1 MHSLLERIKAGTLW
15 DFHGGIHPADNKLQ
29 SSQSP
34 VVDAGLPPRLIIPLR
49 QHAGPAGDL
58 LVQVGDKV
66 KKGQPLT
73 RYAKGRV
80 VPVHASTSGTITEIG
95 NHTVAHPSGLGDL
108 CVILTPDGE
117 DEWGER
123 NGKADY
129 WNLERGE
136 LLERIQQAGVA
147 GLGGAVFPTHSK
159 LDGRGQLTEI
169 LIVNGLECEP
179 YITTD
184 DRLMQQYADEIMD
197 GIRVLK
203 HLLKPKLTLIGVED
217 NKPEAIEQLTRHAT
231 DEDVLVKTVP
241 TKYPSGGAKQTIE
254 LLTGRQVPK
263 GGRAVDI
270 GIMVLNVATVFAIK
284 RAIIDGEPLI
294 ERIVTLTGDS
304 FKKPGNA
311 WVRLGTPVRW
321 LLQRF
326 ELQPEAEQRVI
337 MGGPMMGFTLP
348 HAMVPVVKATNC
360 LLAPTQ
366 AELPAPGPEQPCIR
380 CSACADACPATLLP
394 QELYWYSRAKE
405 YDKAEKLNLMDCI
418 ECGACAWVCPSE
430 IPLVQYYKIAKDD
443 IREARAEAEKAERA
457 KQRFEAKQARFEREK
472 AAREAR
478 HAEAAAQRRQTMTAA
493 GGEDPVAAAL
503 ARIKAKQDA
512 PITAIA
518 ATAEGLPDNSA
529 VIAAREARK
538 REAEARRAAKQ
549 AESANSDTAA
559 AAPQSAE
566 AIDPASDPKK
576 AAIAAALARAKAKK
590 AAQAGDS
597 AEPVAAETAAA
608 PAVVDADQQKAE
620 VDPKKAAIAAAIARA
635 KAKKAEASGEPVSA
649 ANGTAAEVNTQNDAP
664 VDPKKAA
671 IAAAIARAK
680 AKKLAQ
686 QSDSAE
692 GDLTANADTS
702 ETAATQSDA
711 PSAASEAIDPKKAAI
726 AAAIAR
732 AKAKKLAQQGESAGA
747 EDAQSEPAASAQTCD
762 VALAKSEVTTSHSDT
777 AASEAVDPKK
787 AAIAAAIARAK
798 AKKLAQQ
805 GESAGAEGAQSE
817 PAARV
822 ETRDVA
828 VAKSEVTTSQSDTA
842 ASEAVDPKKA
852 AIAAAIARAKAKKL
866 AQQSANTSA
875 EVENADAEV
884 ESAATQV
891 DRAGTE
897 GERAPAEPMQS
908 DAASSEQPL
917 AVTAAPEASAPA
929 ADAPVDPKKAAIAAA
944 VARAKAKKL
953 AAEAARAAET
963 AAEDAPSAD
972 RTITR

>member
-538 REAEARRAAKQ
+538 REAEARRAAKL
-549 AESANSDTAA
+549 AESANSETA
-559 AAPQSAE
+559 AAPQSTE
-566 AIDPASDPKK
+566 AVDPASDPKK

-597 AEPVAAETAAA
+597 AEPVTAEAVAA
-608 PAVVDADQQKAE
+608 PAVDADQQKAE

-635 KAKKAEASGEPVSA
+635 KAKKAEANGEPVSA
-649 ANGTAAEVNTQNDAP
+649 ANGTAAEADIQNDAP

-680 AKKLAQ
+680 AKKAAQ
-686 QSDSAE
+686 QGDSAE

-702 ETAATQSDA
+702 ESAATQSDA
-711 PSAASEAIDPKKAAI
+711 PSA
-726 AAAIAR
+726 
-732 AKAKKLAQQGESAGA
+732 
-747 EDAQSEPAASAQTCD
+747 
-762 VALAKSEVTTSHSDT
+762 V
-777 AASEAVDPKK
+777 SEAVDPKK

-805 GESAGAEGAQSE
+805 GASTSAEVENAGAEGAQSE
-817 PAARV
+817 QAASAQ
-822 ETRDVA
+822 TRDLA
-828 VAKSEVTTSQSDTA
+828 LAKSEVTTSQSDTA

-866 AQQSANTSA
+866 AQQSASTSA
-875 EVENADAEV
+875 EVESAGTQV
-884 ESAATQV
+884 ES
-891 DRAGTE
+891 AGTE
-897 GERAPAEPMQS
+897 GERAPAEPMQT

-953 AAEAARAAET
+953 AAEAARATET

-972 RTITR
+972 RTTTR

>member
-123 NGKADY
+123 NGKPDY
-129 WNLERGE
+129 WNLERSE

-538 REAEARRAAKQ
+538 REAEARRAAKL
-549 AESANSDTAA
+549 AESANSETAA
-559 AAPQSAE
+559 AAPQSTE
-566 AIDPASDPKK
+566 VVDPASDPKK

-597 AEPVAAETAAA
+597 AEPVTAEAVAA
-608 PAVVDADQQKAE
+608 PAVDADQQKAE

-649 ANGTAAEVNTQNDAP
+649 ANSAVADAGSQGDAP
-664 VDPKKAA
+664 SAASEAVDPKKAA

-680 AKKLAQ
+680 AKKAAQ
-686 QSDSAE
+686 QGDSAE
-692 GDLTANADTS
+692 GALTANAGTS

-711 PSAASEAIDPKKAAI
+711 PS
-726 AAAIAR
+726 
-732 AKAKKLAQQGESAGA
+732 
-747 EDAQSEPAASAQTCD
+747 
-762 VALAKSEVTTSHSDT
+762 

-805 GESAGAEGAQSE
+805 GESASAEGALSE
-817 PAARV
+817 PTASAQ
-822 ETRDVA
+822 TRDDT

-842 ASEAVDPKKA
+842 ASEAIDPKKA
-852 AIAAAIARAKAKKL
+852 AIAAAIARAKAKKA
-866 AQQSANTSA
+866 AQQAA
-875 EVENADAEV
+875 EQGEPMPAAEGV
-884 ESAATQV
+884 N
-891 DRAGTE
+891 
-897 GERAPAEPMQS
+897 GEQALAEPV
-908 DAASSEQPL
+908 SE
-917 AVTAAPEASAPA
+917 AVAEPAVAEAS
-929 ADAPVDPKKAAIAAA
+929 VDPKKAAIAAA

-953 AAEAARAAET
+953 AAEAARASGATPDEGSSSDAE
-963 AAEDAPSAD
+963 P
-972 RTITR
+972 R

>member
-538 REAEARRAAKQ
+538 REAEARRAAKL

-559 AAPQSAE
+559 AAQPAE
-566 AIDPASDPKK
+566 AVDPASDPKK

-597 AEPVAAETAAA
+597 AEPVTAEAVAA
-608 PAVVDADQQKAE
+608 PAVVDVDQQKAE

-635 KAKKAEASGEPVSA
+635 KAKKAEANGEPVSA

-680 AKKLAQ
+680 AKKAALQ
-686 QSDSAE
+686 GDSAE
-692 GDLTANADTS
+692 GDLTANAGTS
-702 ETAATQSDA
+702 ESAATQSDA
-711 PSAASEAIDPKKAAI
+711 PS
-726 AAAIAR
+726 
-732 AKAKKLAQQGESAGA
+732 
-747 EDAQSEPAASAQTCD
+747 
-762 VALAKSEVTTSHSDT
+762 

-805 GESAGAEGAQSE
+805 GESAGVEDAKSE
-817 PAARV
+817 PTASAQ
-822 ETRDVA
+822 TRDVA
-828 VAKSEVTTSQSDTA
+828 LAKSEVTTSQSDTT

-852 AIAAAIARAKAKKL
+852 AIAAAIAKKL
-866 AQQSANTSA
+866 AQQSASTGA
-875 EVENADAEV
+875 EVENAGAEV
-884 ESAATQV
+884 ESAGA
-891 DRAGTE
+891 E

-917 AVTAAPEASAPA
+917 AVTAVPEANAPA

-972 RTITR
+972 RTTTR

>member
-179 YITTD
+179 YITTN

-503 ARIKAKQDA
+503 ARIKAKQDT

-538 REAEARRAAKQ
+538 REAEARRAAKL
-549 AESANSDTAA
+549 AESANSETAA
-559 AAPQSAE
+559 AAQPAE
-566 AIDPASDPKK
+566 AVDPASDPKK

-590 AAQAGDS
+590 AAQAGES
-597 AEPVAAETAAA
+597 AEPATAEAVAA
-608 PAVVDADQQKAE
+608 PAVDADQQKAE

-635 KAKKAEASGEPVSA
+635 KAKKAEANGEPVSA
-649 ANGTAAEVNTQNDAP
+649 ANSATTDADTQSDAP

-686 QSDSAE
+686 QGDSAE
-692 GDLTANADTS
+692 GDLTATEGTS
-702 ETAATQSDA
+702 ESAATQSDA
-711 PSAASEAIDPKKAAI
+711 PSAASEAVDPKKAAI

-747 EDAQSEPAASAQTCD
+747 EDAQSEQAASAQTRD

-805 GESAGAEGAQSE
+805 SAS
-817 PAARV
+817 
-822 ETRDVA
+822 
-828 VAKSEVTTSQSDTA
+828 
-842 ASEAVDPKKA
+842 
-852 AIAAAIARAKAKKL
+852 
-866 AQQSANTSA
+866 TSA
-875 EVENADAEV
+875 EVEN
-884 ESAATQV
+884 
-891 DRAGTE
+891 AGTE

-917 AVTAAPEASAPA
+917 AVAEAPEASAPA

-972 RTITR
+972 RTTTR

>member
-108 CVILTPDGE
+108 CVMLTPDGE

-538 REAEARRAAKQ
+538 REAEARRAAKL
-549 AESANSDTAA
+549 AESANSETA

-566 AIDPASDPKK
+566 TVDPASDPKK

-590 AAQAGDS
+590 AAQAGDAPATDS
-597 AEPVAAETAAA
+597 AAESQPAA
-608 PAVVDADQQKAE
+608 DADPKKAE
-620 VDPKKAAIAAAIARA
+620 SDPKKAAIAAAIARA
-635 KAKKAEASGEPVSA
+635 KAKKAEANGEPASADHSAAADAGTQGDAPSA
-649 ANGTAAEVNTQNDAP
+649 ANEA

-680 AKKLAQ
+680 AKKAAQ
-686 QSDSAE
+686 QGNSAE
-692 GDLTANADTS
+692 GDLTATAGTR

-711 PSAASEAIDPKKAAI
+711 PS
-726 AAAIAR
+726 
-732 AKAKKLAQQGESAGA
+732 
-747 EDAQSEPAASAQTCD
+747 
-762 VALAKSEVTTSHSDT
+762 

-817 PAARV
+817 PAAST
-822 ETRDVA
+822 ETRDMT

-866 AQQSANTSA
+866 AQQSASTSA

-891 DRAGTE
+891 ESAGAE
-897 GERAPAEPMQS
+897 GERAPAEPMQT

-917 AVTAAPEASAPA
+917 AVAEAPEGSTPA
-929 ADAPVDPKKAAIAAA
+929 VDAPVDPKKAAIAAA

-953 AAEAARAAET
+953 AAEAARAAGT
-963 AAEDAPSAD
+963 AAEDVPSAD
-972 RTITR
+972 RTTTR

>member
-136 LLERIQQAGVA
+136 LLERIQLAGVA

-518 ATAEGLPDNSA
+518 ANAEGLPDNSA

-538 REAEARRAAKQ
+538 REAEARRAAKL
-549 AESANSDTAA
+549 AESANSETA
-559 AAPQSAE
+559 AAPQSTE
-566 AIDPASDPKK
+566 AVDPASDPKK

-597 AEPVAAETAAA
+597 AEPVTAEAVAA
-608 PAVVDADQQKAE
+608 PAVDADQQKAE

-635 KAKKAEASGEPVSA
+635 KAKKAEANGEPVSA
-649 ANGTAAEVNTQNDAP
+649 ANSATTDADTQSDAP

-686 QSDSAE
+686 QGDSAE
-692 GDLTANADTS
+692 DDLTDTAGTS

-711 PSAASEAIDPKKAAI
+711 PSA
-726 AAAIAR
+726 
-732 AKAKKLAQQGESAGA
+732 
-747 EDAQSEPAASAQTCD
+747 
-762 VALAKSEVTTSHSDT
+762 V
-777 AASEAVDPKK
+777 SEAVDPKK

-805 GESAGAEGAQSE
+805 GASTCAEVENAGAEGAQSE
-817 PAARV
+817 PTASAQ
-822 ETRDVA
+822 TRDMT

-866 AQQSANTSA
+866 AQQSASTSA
-875 EVENADAEV
+875 EVESAGTQL
-884 ESAATQV
+884 ESAET
-891 DRAGTE
+891 G

-917 AVTAAPEASAPA
+917 AVAEAPEASPPA
-929 ADAPVDPKKAAIAAA
+929 VDAPVDPKKAAIAAA

-972 RTITR
+972 RTTTR

>member
-512 PITAIA
+512 PITAIT

-538 REAEARRAAKQ
+538 REAEARRAAKL
-549 AESANSDTAA
+549 AESANSETA
-559 AAPQSAE
+559 AAPQSTE
-566 AIDPASDPKK
+566 AVDPASDPKK

-590 AAQAGDS
+590 AAQAGES
-597 AEPVAAETAAA
+597 AEPVTAEAVAA
-608 PAVVDADQQKAE
+608 PAVDADQQKAE

-635 KAKKAEASGEPVSA
+635 KAKKAEANGEPVST
-649 ANGTAAEVNTQNDAP
+649 ANSAVADAGSQGDAP
-664 VDPKKAA
+664 SAASEAVDPKKAA

-680 AKKLAQ
+680 AKKAAQ

-692 GDLTANADTS
+692 GDLTATAGTS
-702 ETAATQSDA
+702 ESAATQNDA
-711 PSAASEAIDPKKAAI
+711 PS
-726 AAAIAR
+726 
-732 AKAKKLAQQGESAGA
+732 
-747 EDAQSEPAASAQTCD
+747 
-762 VALAKSEVTTSHSDT
+762 

-805 GESAGAEGAQSE
+805 GESVGAEDAKSE
-817 PAARV
+817 PTASAQ
-822 ETRDVA
+822 TRDVT
-828 VAKSEVTTSQSDTA
+828 VAKSEVTTSPSDTA

-866 AQQSANTSA
+866 AQQSERIS
-875 EVENADAEV
+875 AEV

-929 ADAPVDPKKAAIAAA
+929 IDAPVDPKKAAIAAA

-972 RTITR
+972 RTTTR

>member
-304 FKKPGNA
+304 FKQPGNA

-457 KQRFEAKQARFEREK
+457 KQRFEAKHARFEREK

-503 ARIKAKQDA
+503 ARIKAKQDT

-538 REAEARRAAKQ
+538 REAEARRAAKL

-566 AIDPASDPKK
+566 AADPASDPKK
-576 AAIAAALARAKAKK
+576 AAISAALARAKAKK

-597 AEPVAAETAAA
+597 AEPVTAEAVAA

-635 KAKKAEASGEPVSA
+635 KAKKAEANGEPVSA
-649 ANGTAAEVNTQNDAP
+649 DNSAVADAGTQGDAP
-664 VDPKKAA
+664 SAASEAVDPKKAA

-680 AKKLAQ
+680 AKKLAKHGE
-686 QSDSAE
+686 SAGAE
-692 GDLTANADTS
+692 GDLTANAGTS

-711 PSAASEAIDPKKAAI
+711 PS
-726 AAAIAR
+726 
-732 AKAKKLAQQGESAGA
+732 
-747 EDAQSEPAASAQTCD
+747 
-762 VALAKSEVTTSHSDT
+762 

-817 PAARV
+817 PTASAQ
-822 ETRDVA
+822 TRDVA

-842 ASEAVDPKKA
+842 VSEAVDPKKA

-866 AQQSANTSA
+866 AQQSASTS
-875 EVENADAEV
+875 AEV

-891 DRAGTE
+891 DRVGAE

-953 AAEAARAAET
+953 AAEAARAAGT

-972 RTITR
+972 RTTTR

>member
-217 NKPEAIEQLTRHAT
+217 NKPEAITELTRHAT

-538 REAEARRAAKQ
+538 REAEARRAAKL

-566 AIDPASDPKK
+566 AVDPASDPKK

-590 AAQAGDS
+590 AAQAGES
-597 AEPVAAETAAA
+597 AEPVTAEAVAA
-608 PAVVDADQQKAE
+608 PAVDADQQKAE
-620 VDPKKAAIAAAIARA
+620 ADPKKAAIAAAIARA
-635 KAKKAEASGEPVSA
+635 KAKKAEANGEPVSA
-649 ANGTAAEVNTQNDAP
+649 DHSAAAEINTQNDAP

-680 AKKLAQ
+680 AKKAAQ
-686 QSDSAE
+686 QGDSAE
-692 GDLTANADTS
+692 GDLTATAGTS
-702 ETAATQSDA
+702 DTAATQSDA
-711 PSAASEAIDPKKAAI
+711 PS
-726 AAAIAR
+726 
-732 AKAKKLAQQGESAGA
+732 G
-747 EDAQSEPAASAQTCD
+747 
-762 VALAKSEVTTSHSDT
+762 
-777 AASEAVDPKK
+777 
-787 AAIAAAIARAK
+787 
-798 AKKLAQQ
+798 
-805 GESAGAEGAQSE
+805 
-817 PAARV
+817 
-822 ETRDVA
+822 
-828 VAKSEVTTSQSDTA
+828 

-866 AQQSANTSA
+866 AQQSASTSA
-875 EVENADAEV
+875 EVESAGTQV
-884 ESAATQV
+884 ES
-891 DRAGTE
+891 AGTE
-897 GERAPAEPMQS
+897 GERAPAEPMQT

-917 AVTAAPEASAPA
+917 AVTAVPEASAPA
-929 ADAPVDPKKAAIAAA
+929 TDAPVDPKKAAIAAA

-953 AAEAARAAET
+953 AAEAARAAGT

-972 RTITR
+972 RTTTR

>member
-123 NGKADY
+123 NGKPDY

-217 NKPEAIEQLTRHAT
+217 NKPEAIEQLTHHAT

-478 HAEAAAQRRQTMTAA
+478 HAEAAAQRRQTMTTA

-538 REAEARRAAKQ
+538 REAEARRAAKL
-549 AESANSDTAA
+549 AESANSETAA
-559 AAPQSAE
+559 AAQSTKAV
-566 AIDPASDPKK
+566 DPASDPKK

-590 AAQAGDS
+590 AAQAGDI
-597 AEPVAAETAAA
+597 AEPVTAETVAA
-608 PAVVDADQQKAE
+608 PAVDADQQKAE

-635 KAKKAEASGEPVSA
+635 KAKKAEANGEPVSA

-680 AKKLAQ
+680 AKKAAQ

-692 GDLTANADTS
+692 GDLTATAGTS
-702 ETAATQSDA
+702 ESAATQNDA
-711 PSAASEAIDPKKAAI
+711 PS
-726 AAAIAR
+726 
-732 AKAKKLAQQGESAGA
+732 
-747 EDAQSEPAASAQTCD
+747 
-762 VALAKSEVTTSHSDT
+762 

-805 GESAGAEGAQSE
+805 GESAGAEGTQGEPTASAQ
-817 PAARV
+817 
-822 ETRDVA
+822 TRDVA

-852 AIAAAIARAKAKKL
+852 AIAAAIARAKAKKV
-866 AQQSANTSA
+866 AQQSASTSA
-875 EVENADAEV
+875 EVENAGTQL
-884 ESAATQV
+884 ES
-891 DRAGTE
+891 AGTE
-897 GERAPAEPMQS
+897 GERVSAEPMQS

-917 AVTAAPEASAPA
+917 AVTAEPEANAPA

-972 RTITR
+972 RTTTR

>member
-1 MHSLLERIKAGTLW
+1 MQSLLERIKAGTLW
-15 DFHGGIHPADNKLQ
+15 DFHGGIHPPENKDQ
-29 SSQSP
+29 SSLTP
-34 VVDAGLPPRLIIPLR
+34 VVDAGLPPQLIIPVR

-58 LVQVGDKV
+58 LVRVGDKV

-73 RYAKGRV
+73 RHDKGRF
-80 VPVHASTSGTITEIG
+80 VPVHASTSGTITAIG
-95 NHTVAHPSGLGDL
+95 HHTVAHPSGLDDL
-108 CVILTPDGE
+108 CITLTPDGE
-117 DEWGER
+117 DAWGER
-123 NGKADY
+123 QGRSDY

-136 LLERIQQAGVA
+136 LLERIQQAGIA

-184 DRLMQQYADEIMD
+184 DRLMQEYADEIMD

-217 NKPEAIEQLTRHAT
+217 NKPAAIGELTRHAT

-263 GGRAVDI
+263 GGRAVDM

-294 ERIVTLTGDS
+294 SRIVTLTGDA

-311 WVRLGTPVRW
+311 WVLLGTPVRW

-326 ELQPEAEQRVI
+326 ELQPEADQRVI

-360 LLAPTQ
+360 LLSPTR
-366 AELPAPGPEQPCIR
+366 AELPPPGPEQACIR
-380 CSACADACPATLLP
+380 CSACADACPANLLP

-405 YDKAEKLNLMDCI
+405 YDKAEGLNLFDCI

-478 HAEAAAQRRQTMTAA
+478 HAEAAAQRRQAMTAA

-512 PITAIA
+512 APVGASELA
-518 ATAEGLPDNSA
+518 PDNSA
-529 VIAAREARK
+529 MIAAREARK
-538 REAEARRAAKQ
+538 QEAIARRAAK
-549 AESANSDTAA
+549 AA
-559 AAPQSAE
+559 ASEPGSAQADAPAADGQDA
-566 AIDPASDPKK
+566 KK

-590 AAQAGDS
+590 AASTQGD
-597 AEPVAAETAAA
+597 EAAADTPAAA
-608 PAVVDADQQKAE
+608 PQPDTADA
-620 VDPKKAAIAAAIARA
+620 DPKKAAIAAAIARA
-635 KAKKAEASGEPVSA
+635 KAKKAASTQGDEAA
-649 ANGTAAEVNTQNDAP
+649 ANSSVDAP
-664 VDPKKAA
+664 QSDPAADTDPKKAA

-680 AKKLAQ
+680 AKKAAQ
-686 QSDSAE
+686 AQGDAAVTEGEEAAVAAPAAAPQPDSA
-692 GDLTANADTS
+692 AD
-702 ETAATQSDA
+702 A
-711 PSAASEAIDPKKAAI
+711 DPKKAAI

-732 AKAKKLAQQGESAGA
+732 AKAKKAAQAQ
-747 EDAQSEPAASAQTCD
+747 EDAAVTEGEEAAVAAPAAAPQP
-762 VALAKSEVTTSHSDT
+762 DT
-777 AASEAVDPKK
+777 ADADPKK

-798 AKKLAQQ
+798 AKKAAQAQ
-805 GESAGAEGAQSE
+805 GEE
-817 PAARV
+817 
-822 ETRDVA
+822 A
-828 VAKSEVTTSQSDTA
+828 VAKPAAVQDEEATAKPEVTTVA
-842 ASEAVDPKKA
+842 
-852 AIAAAIARAKAKKL
+852 
-866 AQQSANTSA
+866 
-875 EVENADAEV
+875 
-884 ESAATQV
+884 
-891 DRAGTE
+891 
-897 GERAPAEPMQS
+897 
-908 DAASSEQPL
+908 
-917 AVTAAPEASAPA
+917 APA
-929 ADAPVDPKKAAIAAA
+929 ADAPQPAADADPKKAAIAAA
-944 VARAKAKKL
+944 VARAKARKL
-953 AAEAARAAET
+953 AAEAAAQAS
-963 AAEDAPSAD
+963 PSPSTD
-972 RTITR
+972 KSH

>member
-538 REAEARRAAKQ
+538 REAEARRAAKL
-549 AESANSDTAA
+549 AESANSETA
-559 AAPQSAE
+559 AAPQSTE
-566 AIDPASDPKK
+566 AVDPASDPKK

-590 AAQAGDS
+590 AAQASDR
-597 AEPVAAETAAA
+597 AEPVTADAVAA
-608 PAVVDADQQKAE
+608 PAVDADQQKAE

-635 KAKKAEASGEPVSA
+635 KAKKAEANGEPVSA
-649 ANGTAAEVNTQNDAP
+649 ANGTAAEADIQSDAP

-680 AKKLAQ
+680 AKKAAQ
-686 QSDSAE
+686 QGDSAE
-692 GDLTANADTS
+692 GDLTANAGTS

-711 PSAASEAIDPKKAAI
+711 PS
-726 AAAIAR
+726 
-732 AKAKKLAQQGESAGA
+732 
-747 EDAQSEPAASAQTCD
+747 
-762 VALAKSEVTTSHSDT
+762 

-817 PAARV
+817 PAASAQ
-822 ETRDVA
+822 TRDDT
-828 VAKSEVTTSQSDTA
+828 VAKGEVTTSHSDTA
-842 ASEAVDPKKA
+842 ASEEVDPKKA

-866 AQQSANTSA
+866 AQQSASTS
-875 EVENADAEV
+875 AEV

-897 GERAPAEPMQS
+897 GERAPAEPMQT

-917 AVTAAPEASAPA
+917 AVAEAPEASAPA
-929 ADAPVDPKKAAIAAA
+929 ADAPVDPKNAAIAAA

-972 RTITR
+972 RTTTR

>member
-117 DEWGER
+117 DEWVER

-538 REAEARRAAKQ
+538 REAEARRAAKL

-559 AAPQSAE
+559 AAPQSTE
-566 AIDPASDPKK
+566 AVDPVSDPKK

-590 AAQAGDS
+590 AAQAGES
-597 AEPVAAETAAA
+597 AEPVTAEAVAA
-608 PAVVDADQQKAE
+608 PAVDADQQKAE

-635 KAKKAEASGEPVSA
+635 KAKKA
-649 ANGTAAEVNTQNDAP
+649 
-664 VDPKKAA
+664 
-671 IAAAIARAK
+671 
-680 AKKLAQ
+680 AQ

-692 GDLTANADTS
+692 GDLTANAGTS
-702 ETAATQSDA
+702 ESAATQSTA
-711 PSAASEAIDPKKAAI
+711 PSAASEAVDPKKAAI

-747 EDAQSEPAASAQTCD
+747 EGAQSEQAASAQTRD
-762 VALAKSEVTTSHSDT
+762 VAVAKSEVTTSHSDT

-805 GESAGAEGAQSE
+805 
-817 PAARV
+817 
-822 ETRDVA
+822 
-828 VAKSEVTTSQSDTA
+828 SDRI
-842 ASEAVDPKKA
+842 S
-852 AIAAAIARAKAKKL
+852 
-866 AQQSANTSA
+866 
-875 EVENADAEV
+875 AEV
-884 ESAATQV
+884 ESAGAGV
-891 DRAGTE
+891 ESAGTQLESAGAE

-972 RTITR
+972 RTTTR

>member
-1 MHSLLERIKAGTLW
+1 MQSLLERIKAGTLW
-15 DFHGGIHPADNKLQ
+15 DFHGGIHPPENKDQ
-29 SSQSP
+29 SSLTP
-34 VVDAGLPPRLIIPLR
+34 VVDAGLPPQLIIPVR

-58 LVQVGDKV
+58 LVRTGDKV

-73 RYAKGRV
+73 RHDKGRF
-80 VPVHASTSGTITEIG
+80 VPVHASTSGTITAIG
-95 NHTVAHPSGLGDL
+95 HHTVAHPSGLDDL
-108 CVILTPDGE
+108 CITLTPDGE
-117 DEWGER
+117 DAWGER
-123 NGKADY
+123 QGRSDY

-136 LLERIQQAGVA
+136 LLERIQQAGIA

-184 DRLMQQYADEIMD
+184 DRLMQEYADEIMD

-217 NKPEAIEQLTRHAT
+217 NKPAAIGELTRHAT

-263 GGRAVDI
+263 GGRAVDM

-294 ERIVTLTGDS
+294 SRIVTLTGDA

-311 WVRLGTPVRW
+311 WVLLGTPVRW

-326 ELQPEAEQRVI
+326 ELQPEADQRVI

-360 LLAPTQ
+360 LLSPTR
-366 AELPAPGPEQPCIR
+366 AELPPPGPEQACIR
-380 CSACADACPATLLP
+380 CSACADACPANLLP

-405 YDKAEKLNLMDCI
+405 YDKAEGLNLFDCI

-478 HAEAAAQRRQTMTAA
+478 HAEAAAQRRQAMTAA

-512 PITAIA
+512 APVGASELA
-518 ATAEGLPDNSA
+518 PDNSA
-529 VIAAREARK
+529 MIAAREARK
-538 REAEARRAAKQ
+538 QEAIARRAAK
-549 AESANSDTAA
+549 AA
-559 AAPQSAE
+559 ASEPDSAQADAPATDGQDA
-566 AIDPASDPKK
+566 KK

-590 AAQAGDS
+590 AAQEPGEAAAVDS
-597 AEPVAAETAAA
+597 PAAA
-608 PAVVDADQQKAE
+608 PQPNSAADT
-620 VDPKKAAIAAAIARA
+620 DPKKAAIAAAIARA
-635 KAKKAEASGEPVSA
+635 KAKKAAQAQGDAAVTEGEEAAVTAPATAPQPDSA
-649 ANGTAAEVNTQNDAP
+649 ADA
-664 VDPKKAA
+664 DPKKAA

-680 AKKLAQ
+680 AKKAAQ
-686 QSDSAE
+686 AQGYTAVAEGEEAAVAAPAAAPQPDSA
-692 GDLTANADTS
+692 AD
-702 ETAATQSDA
+702 A
-711 PSAASEAIDPKKAAI
+711 DPKKAAI

-732 AKAKKLAQQGESAGA
+732 AKAKKAAQAQG
-747 EDAQSEPAASAQTCD
+747 DAAVTEGDEAAVAAPAAAPQP
-762 VALAKSEVTTSHSDT
+762 DT
-777 AASEAVDPKK
+777 ADADPKK

-798 AKKLAQQ
+798 AKKAAQAQ
-805 GESAGAEGAQSE
+805 GEE
-817 PAARV
+817 
-822 ETRDVA
+822 A
-828 VAKSEVTTSQSDTA
+828 VAKPAEAQDEEATAKPEVTTVA
-842 ASEAVDPKKA
+842 
-852 AIAAAIARAKAKKL
+852 
-866 AQQSANTSA
+866 
-875 EVENADAEV
+875 
-884 ESAATQV
+884 
-891 DRAGTE
+891 
-897 GERAPAEPMQS
+897 
-908 DAASSEQPL
+908 
-917 AVTAAPEASAPA
+917 APA
-929 ADAPVDPKKAAIAAA
+929 ADTSQPAADADPKKAAIAAA
-944 VARAKAKKL
+944 VARAKARKL
-953 AAEAARAAET
+953 AAEAAAQAS
-963 AAEDAPSAD
+963 PSPSTD
-972 RTITR
+972 KSH

>member
-73 RYAKGRV
+73 RYTKGRV

-512 PITAIA
+512 PITAIT

-538 REAEARRAAKQ
+538 REAEARRAAKL

-559 AAPQSAE
+559 AAPRSAE
-566 AIDPASDPKK
+566 AVDPASDPKK

-590 AAQAGDS
+590 AAQAGES
-597 AEPVAAETAAA
+597 AEPVTAEAIAA
-608 PAVVDADQQKAE
+608 PAVDADQQKAE

-635 KAKKAEASGEPVSA
+635 KAKKAEANGEPVSA
-649 ANGTAAEVNTQNDAP
+649 ANGTAAEADIQSDAP

-680 AKKLAQ
+680 AKKAAQ
-686 QSDSAE
+686 QGDSAE
-692 GDLTANADTS
+692 GDLTATAGTS
-702 ETAATQSDA
+702 EAVATEN
-711 PSAASEAIDPKKAAI
+711 EAVDPKKAAI

-747 EDAQSEPAASAQTCD
+747 EDAQSEPAASAQTRD
-762 VALAKSEVTTSHSDT
+762 VAVAKSEVTTSHSDT

-805 GESAGAEGAQSE
+805 SAS
-817 PAARV
+817 
-822 ETRDVA
+822 
-828 VAKSEVTTSQSDTA
+828 
-842 ASEAVDPKKA
+842 
-852 AIAAAIARAKAKKL
+852 
-866 AQQSANTSA
+866 TSA
-875 EVENADAEV
+875 EVESAGTQV
-884 ESAATQV
+884 ES
-891 DRAGTE
+891 AGTE
-897 GERAPAEPMQS
+897 GERVPAEPMQS

-917 AVTAAPEASAPA
+917 AVTAVPEANAPA

-972 RTITR
+972 RTTTR

>member
-512 PITAIA
+512 PITAIT

-538 REAEARRAAKQ
+538 REAEARRAAKL

-559 AAPQSAE
+559 AAQPAE
-566 AIDPASDPKK
+566 AVDPATDPKK

-597 AEPVAAETAAA
+597 AEPATAEAVATSA
-608 PAVVDADQQKAE
+608 VDADQQKAE

-635 KAKKAEASGEPVSA
+635 KAKKAEANGEPVSA
-649 ANGTAAEVNTQNDAP
+649 ANGTAAEINTQNDAP

-680 AKKLAQ
+680 AKKAAQ
-686 QSDSAE
+686 QGDSAE
-692 GDLTANADTS
+692 GDLTASAGTS

-711 PSAASEAIDPKKAAI
+711 PS
-726 AAAIAR
+726 
-732 AKAKKLAQQGESAGA
+732 
-747 EDAQSEPAASAQTCD
+747 
-762 VALAKSEVTTSHSDT
+762 

-805 GESAGAEGAQSE
+805 GESVGAEDAKSE
-817 PAARV
+817 PTASAQ
-822 ETRDVA
+822 TRDVA

-842 ASEAVDPKKA
+842 ESEAVDPKKA

-866 AQQSANTSA
+866 AQQSASTSA
-875 EVENADAEV
+875 EVENAGAGV
-884 ESAATQV
+884 ESAGA
-891 DRAGTE
+891 E

-953 AAEAARAAET
+953 AAEAARAAES

-972 RTITR
+972 RTTTR

>member
-217 NKPEAIEQLTRHAT
+217 NKPEAITELTRHAT

-326 ELQPEAEQRVI
+326 ELQPEADQRVI

-366 AELPAPGPEQPCIR
+366 AELPAPGPEQACIR
-380 CSACADACPATLLP
+380 CSACADACPASLLP
-394 QELYWYSRAKE
+394 QELYWYSKAKE

-478 HAEAAAQRRQTMTAA
+478 HAEAAAQRRQAMTAA

-518 ATAEGLPDNSA
+518 ATGEGVPDNSA

-538 REAEARRAAKQ
+538 REAEARRAAKL
-549 AESANSDTAA
+549 AESANRETA

-566 AIDPASDPKK
+566 AVDPASAPKK

-590 AAQAGDS
+590 AVQAGDAPATDS
-597 AEPVAAETAAA
+597 AAESQPAAEA
-608 PAVVDADQQKAE
+608 
-620 VDPKKAAIAAAIARA
+620 DPKKAAIAAAIARA
-635 KAKKAEASGEPVSA
+635 KAKKAEASGEQVSA
-649 ANGTAAEVNTQNDAP
+649 ANSVTAEA
-664 VDPKKAA
+664 
-671 IAAAIARAK
+671 
-680 AKKLAQ
+680 
-686 QSDSAE
+686 
-692 GDLTANADTS
+692 G
-702 ETAATQSDA
+702 TQSDA
-711 PSAASEAIDPKKAAI
+711 PSA
-726 AAAIAR
+726 
-732 AKAKKLAQQGESAGA
+732 
-747 EDAQSEPAASAQTCD
+747 
-762 VALAKSEVTTSHSDT
+762 V
-777 AASEAVDPKK
+777 SEAVDPKK

-805 GESAGAEGAQSE
+805 GDSAGAEGAQSE
-817 PAARV
+817 PAANAQ
-822 ETRDVA
+822 TRDDT

-866 AQQSANTSA
+866 AQQSTSTSA
-875 EVENADAEV
+875 EVENAGAGV

-897 GERAPAEPMQS
+897 GERVSAEPMQS

-917 AVTAAPEASAPA
+917 AVTAVPEANAPA

-972 RTITR
+972 RTTTR

>member
-217 NKPEAIEQLTRHAT
+217 NKPEAITELTRHAT

-538 REAEARRAAKQ
+538 REAEARRAAKL
-549 AESANSDTAA
+549 AESANSDTSA
-559 AAPQSAE
+559 AAPQSTE
-566 AIDPASDPKK
+566 AVDPASDPKK

-597 AEPVAAETAAA
+597 AEPVTAEAVAA
-608 PAVVDADQQKAE
+608 PAVVNADQQKAE

-635 KAKKAEASGEPVSA
+635 KAKKAEANGEPVSA
-649 ANGTAAEVNTQNDAP
+649 ANGTAAEVNTQDDAP

-686 QSDSAE
+686 QGDSAE
-692 GDLTANADTS
+692 GALTATAGTS
-702 ETAATQSDA
+702 EPAATQSDA
-711 PSAASEAIDPKKAAI
+711 PS
-726 AAAIAR
+726 
-732 AKAKKLAQQGESAGA
+732 
-747 EDAQSEPAASAQTCD
+747 
-762 VALAKSEVTTSHSDT
+762 

-798 AKKLAQQ
+798 AKKLAHQ
-805 GESAGAEGAQSE
+805 GASTSAEVENAGAEDAQSE
-817 PAARV
+817 PAASAQ
-822 ETRDVA
+822 TRDVA
-828 VAKSEVTTSQSDTA
+828 LAKSEVTTSHSDTA
-842 ASEAVDPKKA
+842 ASEVVDPKKA

-866 AQQSANTSA
+866 AQQSASTSA
-875 EVENADAEV
+875 EVE
-884 ESAATQV
+884 S
-891 DRAGTE
+891 AGTE
-897 GERAPAEPMQS
+897 SERAPAEPMQS

-972 RTITR
+972 RTTTR

>member
-1 MHSLLERIKAGTLW
+1 MQSLLERIKAGNLW

-73 RYAKGRV
+73 RYAKGRT

-95 NHTVAHPSGLGDL
+95 NHTVAHPSGLDDL

-117 DEWGER
+117 DAWGER

-179 YITTD
+179 YISTD
-184 DRLMQQYADEIMD
+184 DRLMQQYSGEIID

-217 NKPEAIEQLTRHAT
+217 NKPESIEQLTRHAT

-366 AELPAPGPEQPCIR
+366 AELPAPGPEQACIR

-518 ATAEGLPDNSA
+518 ATAEGVPDNSA

-538 REAEARRAAKQ
+538 REAEARRAAKL
-549 AESANSDTAA
+549 AESANSETAA
-559 AAPQSAE
+559 AE
-566 AIDPASDPKK
+566 AVDPASDPKK

-590 AAQAGDS
+590 AAQAGDTPATDS
-597 AEPVAAETAAA
+597 AAESQSAAEA
-608 PAVVDADQQKAE
+608 
-620 VDPKKAAIAAAIARA
+620 DPKKAAIAAAIARA
-635 KAKKAEASGEPVSA
+635 KAKKAEANGEPVNAENSA
-649 ANGTAAEVNTQNDAP
+649 AADA
-664 VDPKKAA
+664 D
-671 IAAAIARAK
+671 
-680 AKKLAQ
+680 
-686 QSDSAE
+686 
-692 GDLTANADTS
+692 
-702 ETAATQSDA
+702 TQSDA
-711 PSAASEAIDPKKAAI
+711 PADPKKAAI

-732 AKAKKLAQQGESAGA
+732 AKAKKLAQQGDSAEGDLTA
-747 EDAQSEPAASAQTCD
+747 NAGTSEA
-762 VALAKSEVTTSHSDT
+762 VATEN
-777 AASEAVDPKK
+777 EAVDPKK

-805 GESAGAEGAQSE
+805 GESAGAENAESAESE
-817 PAARV
+817 PAASAD
-822 ETRDVA
+822 TRDVA
-828 VAKSEVTTSQSDTA
+828 LAKSEVTTSQNDTT

-866 AQQSANTSA
+866 AQQGERIS
-875 EVENADAEV
+875 AEV
-884 ESAATQV
+884 ESAGTEV
-891 DRAGTE
+891 DSAE
-897 GERAPAEPMQS
+897 GERAPAQS
-908 DAASSEQPL
+908 EQTDTASSEQPL
-917 AVTAAPEASAPA
+917 AVAAAPEASAPA

-972 RTITR
+972 RTTTR

>member
-304 FKKPGNA
+304 FKQPGNA

-512 PITAIA
+512 PIPAIT

-538 REAEARRAAKQ
+538 REAEARRAAKL
-549 AESANSDTAA
+549 AESANSETA
-559 AAPQSAE
+559 AAPQSTE
-566 AIDPASDPKK
+566 AVDPASDPKK

-590 AAQAGDS
+590 ATQAGDS
-597 AEPVAAETAAA
+597 AEPATAETAAA
-608 PAVVDADQQKAE
+608 PVVDADQQKAE
-620 VDPKKAAIAAAIARA
+620 VDPKKAAVAAAIARA
-635 KAKKAEASGEPVSA
+635 KAKKAEANGEPISADHSAVADAGSQGDTPSA
-649 ANGTAAEVNTQNDAP
+649 ASEA

-686 QSDSAE
+686 QGDSAE
-692 GDLTANADTS
+692 GDLTANAGTS
-702 ETAATQSDA
+702 ESAATQSDT
-711 PSAASEAIDPKKAAI
+711 PSA
-726 AAAIAR
+726 
-732 AKAKKLAQQGESAGA
+732 
-747 EDAQSEPAASAQTCD
+747 
-762 VALAKSEVTTSHSDT
+762 V
-777 AASEAVDPKK
+777 SEAVDPKK

-805 GESAGAEGAQSE
+805 GESAGVEDAKSE
-817 PAARV
+817 PAASAQ
-822 ETRDVA
+822 TRDDT

-866 AQQSANTSA
+866 AQQSASTGA
-875 EVENADAEV
+875 EVENAGAEV
-884 ESAATQV
+884 ESAG
-891 DRAGTE
+891 AG
-897 GERAPAEPMQS
+897 GERAPAEPMQT

-917 AVTAAPEASAPA
+917 AVAEAPEASAPA

-972 RTITR
+972 RTTTR

>member
-1 MHSLLERIKAGTLW
+1 MQSLLERIKAGTLW
-15 DFHGGIHPADNKLQ
+15 DFHGGIHPPENKDQ
-29 SSQSP
+29 SSLTP
-34 VVDAGLPPRLIIPLR
+34 VVDAGLPPQLIIPVR

-73 RYAKGRV
+73 RYDKGRI
-80 VPVHASTSGTITEIG
+80 VPVHASTSGTITAIG
-95 NHTVAHPSGLGDL
+95 HHTVAHPSGLDDL
-108 CVILTPDGE
+108 CITLTPDGE
-117 DEWGER
+117 DAWGER
-123 NGKADY
+123 QGCSDY

-136 LLERIQQAGVA
+136 LLERIQQAGIA

-179 YITTD
+179 YISTD
-184 DRLMQQYADEIMD
+184 DRLMQEYADEIMD

-217 NKPEAIEQLTRHAT
+217 NKPAAIGELTRHAT

-263 GGRAVDI
+263 GGRAVDM

-294 ERIVTLTGDS
+294 SRIVTLTGDA

-311 WVRLGTPVRW
+311 WVLLGTPVRW

-326 ELQPEAEQRVI
+326 ELQPEADQRVI

-360 LLAPTQ
+360 LLSPTR
-366 AELPAPGPEQPCIR
+366 AELPPPGPEQACIR
-380 CSACADACPATLLP
+380 CSACADACPANLLP

-405 YDKAEKLNLMDCI
+405 YDKAEGFNLFDCI

-478 HAEAAAQRRQTMTAA
+478 HAEAAAQRRQAMTAA

-512 PITAIA
+512 APVGASELA
-518 ATAEGLPDNSA
+518 PDNSA
-529 VIAAREARK
+529 MIAAREARK
-538 REAEARRAAKQ
+538 QEAIARRAAKTAGSDEQ
-549 AESANSDTAA
+549 ADIAPTSAA
-559 AAPQSAE
+559 Q
-566 AIDPASDPKK
+566 DPKK

-590 AAQAGDS
+590 AAQTAPDEAAADTS
-597 AEPVAAETAAA
+597 ATAAA
-608 PAVVDADQQKAE
+608 PVTEAAPSAE

-635 KAKKAEASGEPVSA
+635 KAKKAAHAADDKVAEPETTAVEAEPARGSASA
-649 ANGTAAEVNTQNDAP
+649 AAD

-680 AKKLAQ
+680 AKKAAHAADDKVAEPETT
-686 QSDSAE
+686 SVEAKPAVGSA
-692 GDLTANADTS
+692 
-702 ETAATQSDA
+702 
-711 PSAASEAIDPKKAAI
+711 P
-726 AAAIAR
+726 AAA
-732 AKAKKLAQQGESAGA
+732 E
-747 EDAQSEPAASAQTCD
+747 
-762 VALAKSEVTTSHSDT
+762 
-777 AASEAVDPKK
+777 VDPKK

-798 AKKLAQQ
+798 AKKAAQATAD
-805 GESAGAEGAQSE
+805 GNIAE
-817 PAARV
+817 P
-822 ETRDVA
+822 D
-828 VAKSEVTTSQSDTA
+828 
-842 ASEAVDPKKA
+842 ASV
-852 AIAAAIARAKAKKL
+852 
-866 AQQSANTSA
+866 
-875 EVENADAEV
+875 VADADARQSTEPV
-884 ESAATQV
+884 QV
-891 DRAGTE
+891 
-897 GERAPAEPMQS
+897 
-908 DAASSEQPL
+908 
-917 AVTAAPEASAPA
+917 V
-929 ADAPVDPKKAAIAAA
+929 ADADPKKAAIAAA
-944 VARAKAKKL
+944 VARAKARKL
-953 AAEAARAAET
+953 AAEAAAQAS
-963 AAEDAPSAD
+963 PSPSTD
-972 RTITR
+972 KSH

>member
-512 PITAIA
+512 PITAIT

-538 REAEARRAAKQ
+538 REAEARRAAKL
-549 AESANSDTAA
+549 AESANSETA
-559 AAPQSAE
+559 AAPQSTE
-566 AIDPASDPKK
+566 AVDPASDPKK

-597 AEPVAAETAAA
+597 AEPVTAEVIAA
-608 PAVVDADQQKAE
+608 PVADA
-620 VDPKKAAIAAAIARA
+620 DPKKAAIAAAIARA
-635 KAKKAEASGEPVSA
+635 KAKKAEANGEPVSA
-649 ANGTAAEVNTQNDAP
+649 ANSAVAEVNTQNDAP

-680 AKKLAQ
+680 AKKAAQ
-686 QSDSAE
+686 QGDSAE
-692 GDLTANADTS
+692 GDLTANVGTS
-702 ETAATQSDA
+702 ESAATQSDA
-711 PSAASEAIDPKKAAI
+711 PS
-726 AAAIAR
+726 
-732 AKAKKLAQQGESAGA
+732 
-747 EDAQSEPAASAQTCD
+747 
-762 VALAKSEVTTSHSDT
+762 

-805 GESAGAEGAQSE
+805 GASTSAEDAKSE
-817 PAARV
+817 PAASAQS
-822 ETRDVA
+822 RDVA
-828 VAKSEVTTSQSDTA
+828 VAKGEVNTSQSDTA
-842 ASEAVDPKKA
+842 ASEVVDPKKA

-866 AQQSANTSA
+866 AQQSASTSA
-875 EVENADAEV
+875 EVE
-884 ESAATQV
+884 SAGA
-891 DRAGTE
+891 E
-897 GERAPAEPMQS
+897 GERAPAEPMQN

-917 AVTAAPEASAPA
+917 AVTVAPEASAPA

-953 AAEAARAAET
+953 AAEAARATET

-972 RTITR
+972 RTTTR

>member
-360 LLAPTQ
+360 LLAPTL

-518 ATAEGLPDNSA
+518 TTAEGLPDNSA

-538 REAEARRAAKQ
+538 REAEARRAAKL
-549 AESANSDTAA
+549 AENANSDTAA
-559 AAPQSAE
+559 AAPQSTE
-566 AIDPASDPKK
+566 AVDPASDPKK

-590 AAQAGDS
+590 AAQAGES
-597 AEPVAAETAAA
+597 AEPVTAEAVAA
-608 PAVVDADQQKAE
+608 PAVDADQQKAE

-635 KAKKAEASGEPVSA
+635 KAKKAEANGEPVSA
-649 ANGTAAEVNTQNDAP
+649 ANSAVADAGS
-664 VDPKKAA
+664 
-671 IAAAIARAK
+671 
-680 AKKLAQ
+680 Q
-686 QSDSAE
+686 
-692 GDLTANADTS
+692 G
-702 ETAATQSDA
+702 DA
-711 PSAASEAIDPKKAAI
+711 PS
-726 AAAIAR
+726 
-732 AKAKKLAQQGESAGA
+732 
-747 EDAQSEPAASAQTCD
+747 
-762 VALAKSEVTTSHSDT
+762 

-798 AKKLAQQ
+798 AKKAAQQGDSAEGDLTATAGTSEAVDPKKAAIAAAIARAKAKKAAQQ
-805 GESAGAEGAQSE
+805 GESAGTEGTQGELSAS
-817 PAARV
+817 A

-866 AQQSANTSA
+866 AQQSASTSA
-875 EVENADAEV
+875 EVENT
-884 ESAATQV
+884 ATQV

-897 GERAPAEPMQS
+897 GERAPAEPMQT

-972 RTITR
+972 RTTTR

>member
-304 FKKPGNA
+304 FKQPGNA

-512 PITAIA
+512 PITAIT

-538 REAEARRAAKQ
+538 REAEARRAAKL

-559 AAPQSAE
+559 AAPQSTE
-566 AIDPASDPKK
+566 AVDPASDPKK

-597 AEPVAAETAAA
+597 AEPVTAEAVAA
-608 PAVVDADQQKAE
+608 PAVVNADQQKAE

-635 KAKKAEASGEPVSA
+635 KAKKAEANGEAVSA
-649 ANGTAAEVNTQNDAP
+649 ANSAVADAGSQGDAP
-664 VDPKKAA
+664 SAASEAVDPKKAA

-680 AKKLAQ
+680 AKKAAQ
-686 QSDSAE
+686 QGDSAE
-692 GDLTANADTS
+692 GDLTATAGTS
-702 ETAATQSDA
+702 ESAATQSDA
-711 PSAASEAIDPKKAAI
+711 PS
-726 AAAIAR
+726 
-732 AKAKKLAQQGESAGA
+732 
-747 EDAQSEPAASAQTCD
+747 
-762 VALAKSEVTTSHSDT
+762 

-805 GESAGAEGAQSE
+805 GESAGAEDAESK
-817 PAARV
+817 PAASAQ
-822 ETRDVA
+822 TRDDT

-866 AQQSANTSA
+866 AQQSASTSA
-875 EVENADAEV
+875 EAENAGAEV
-884 ESAATQV
+884 ES
-891 DRAGTE
+891 AGTE

-972 RTITR
+972 RTTTR

>member
-29 SSQSP
+29 SSLSP

-217 NKPEAIEQLTRHAT
+217 NKPEAIEQLTRYAT
-231 DEDVLVKTVP
+231 DDDVLVKTVP

-518 ATAEGLPDNSA
+518 ATDEGLPDNSA

-538 REAEARRAAKQ
+538 REAEARRAAKL

-559 AAPQSAE
+559 AAPQPAE
-566 AIDPASDPKK
+566 AVDPANDPKK

-590 AAQAGDS
+590 AAQAGDI
-597 AEPVAAETAAA
+597 AEPVTAEAVAA
-608 PAVVDADQQKAE
+608 PVVDADQQKAE

-635 KAKKAEASGEPVSA
+635 KAKKAEANGEPVSA
-649 ANGTAAEVNTQNDAP
+649 ANGTAAE
-664 VDPKKAA
+664 
-671 IAAAIARAK
+671 
-680 AKKLAQ
+680 
-686 QSDSAE
+686 
-692 GDLTANADTS
+692 ANI
-702 ETAATQSDA
+702 QSDA
-711 PSAASEAIDPKKAAI
+711 PTDPKKAAI

-732 AKAKKLAQQGESAGA
+732 AKAKKLAQQGESAGV
-747 EDAQSEPAASAQTCD
+747 EDAKSEPAASAQ
-762 VALAKSEVTTSHSDT
+762 
-777 AASEAVDPKK
+777 
-787 AAIAAAIARAK
+787 
-798 AKKLAQQ
+798 
-805 GESAGAEGAQSE
+805 
-817 PAARV
+817 
-822 ETRDVA
+822 TRDVA
-828 VAKSEVTTSQSDTA
+828 VAKSEVNTSQSDTA

-866 AQQSANTSA
+866 AQQSERIS
-875 EVENADAEV
+875 AEV
-884 ESAATQV
+884 ESAGA
-891 DRAGTE
+891 E

-972 RTITR
+972 RTTTR

>member
-538 REAEARRAAKQ
+538 REAEARRAAKL
-549 AESANSDTAA
+549 AESANSETA

-566 AIDPASDPKK
+566 AVDPSSDPKK

-590 AAQAGDS
+590 AAQAGES
-597 AEPVAAETAAA
+597 AEPATAETAVA
-608 PAVVDADQQKAE
+608 PAVDVDQQKVEA
-620 VDPKKAAIAAAIARA
+620 DPKKAAIAAAIARA
-635 KAKKAEASGEPVSA
+635 KAKKAEANGEPVSA
-649 ANGTAAEVNTQNDAP
+649 ANGTAAEANIQSDAP
-664 VDPKKAA
+664 TDPKKAA

-686 QSDSAE
+686 QSDSTE
-692 GDLTANADTS
+692 GDLTANAGTS
-702 ETAATQSDA
+702 ESAATQSAA
-711 PSAASEAIDPKKAAI
+711 PSA
-726 AAAIAR
+726 
-732 AKAKKLAQQGESAGA
+732 
-747 EDAQSEPAASAQTCD
+747 
-762 VALAKSEVTTSHSDT
+762 V
-777 AASEAVDPKK
+777 SEAVDPKK

-805 GESAGAEGAQSE
+805 GESASAEGAQSE
-817 PAARV
+817 PAASAQ
-822 ETRDVA
+822 TRDVA
-828 VAKSEVTTSQSDTA
+828 LAKSEVTTSQSDTA
-842 ASEAVDPKKA
+842 ASEVVDPKKA

-866 AQQSANTSA
+866 AQQSASTSA
-875 EVENADAEV
+875 EVESAGTQV
-884 ESAATQV
+884 ES
-891 DRAGTE
+891 AGTE
-897 GERAPAEPMQS
+897 GERAPAEPMQT

-953 AAEAARAAET
+953 AAEAARAAGT
-963 AAEDAPSAD
+963 ASEDAPSAD
-972 RTITR
+972 RTTTR

>member
-184 DRLMQQYADEIMD
+184 DRLMQQYSGEIMD

-217 NKPEAIEQLTRHAT
+217 NKPEAITELTRHAT
-231 DEDVLVKTVP
+231 DEDVLVKSVP

-597 AEPVAAETAAA
+597 AEPVTAEAVAA
-608 PAVVDADQQKAE
+608 PAVVNADQQKAE

-680 AKKLAQ
+680 AKKAAQ
-686 QSDSAE
+686 HGDSAE
-692 GDLTANADTS
+692 GDLTANAGTS
-702 ETAATQSDA
+702 ESAATQSDA
-711 PSAASEAIDPKKAAI
+711 PSAASEAVDLKKAAI

-732 AKAKKLAQQGESAGA
+732 AKAKKLAQQGES
-747 EDAQSEPAASAQTCD
+747 
-762 VALAKSEVTTSHSDT
+762 V
-777 AASEAVDPKK
+777 
-787 AAIAAAIARAK
+787 
-798 AKKLAQQ
+798 
-805 GESAGAEGAQSE
+805 GAEGAQSE
-817 PAARV
+817 PTASAQ
-822 ETRDVA
+822 TRDVA
-828 VAKSEVTTSQSDTA
+828 VAKSEVNTSQSDTA
-842 ASEAVDPKKA
+842 ESEAVDPKKA

-866 AQQSANTSA
+866 AQQSASTSA
-875 EVENADAEV
+875 EVENAGAGV
-884 ESAATQV
+884 ESAGA
-891 DRAGTE
+891 E
-897 GERAPAEPMQS
+897 GERAPAEPMQT

-917 AVTAAPEASAPA
+917 AVAEATEASAPA
-929 ADAPVDPKKAAIAAA
+929 VDAPVDPKKAAIAAA

-953 AAEAARAAET
+953 AAEAARAAES

-972 RTITR
+972 RTTTR

>member
-217 NKPEAIEQLTRHAT
+217 NKPEAIEQLTRYAT
-231 DEDVLVKTVP
+231 DDDVLVKTVP

-518 ATAEGLPDNSA
+518 ATDEGLPDNSA

-538 REAEARRAAKQ
+538 REAEARRAAKL

-559 AAPQSAE
+559 AAPQPAE
-566 AIDPASDPKK
+566 AVDPANDPKK

-590 AAQAGDS
+590 AAQAGDI
-597 AEPVAAETAAA
+597 AEPVTAEAVAA
-608 PAVVDADQQKAE
+608 PVVDADQQKAE

-635 KAKKAEASGEPVSA
+635 KAKKAEANGEPVSA
-649 ANGTAAEVNTQNDAP
+649 ANGTAAE
-664 VDPKKAA
+664 
-671 IAAAIARAK
+671 
-680 AKKLAQ
+680 
-686 QSDSAE
+686 
-692 GDLTANADTS
+692 ANI
-702 ETAATQSDA
+702 QSDA
-711 PSAASEAIDPKKAAI
+711 PTDPKKAAI

-732 AKAKKLAQQGESAGA
+732 AKAKKLAQQGESAGV
-747 EDAQSEPAASAQTCD
+747 EDAKSEPAASAQ
-762 VALAKSEVTTSHSDT
+762 
-777 AASEAVDPKK
+777 
-787 AAIAAAIARAK
+787 
-798 AKKLAQQ
+798 
-805 GESAGAEGAQSE
+805 
-817 PAARV
+817 
-822 ETRDVA
+822 TRDVA
-828 VAKSEVTTSQSDTA
+828 VAKSEVNTSQSDTA

-866 AQQSANTSA
+866 AQQSERIS
-875 EVENADAEV
+875 AEV
-884 ESAATQV
+884 ESAGA
-891 DRAGTE
+891 E

-972 RTITR
+972 RTTTR

>member
-217 NKPEAIEQLTRHAT
+217 NKPEAITKLTRHAT

-380 CSACADACPATLLP
+380 CSACADACPASLLP
-394 QELYWYSRAKE
+394 QELYWYSKAKE

-538 REAEARRAAKQ
+538 REAEARRAAKL
-549 AESANSDTAA
+549 AESANSETAA
-559 AAPQSAE
+559 AAQPAE
-566 AIDPASDPKK
+566 AVDPASDPKK

-597 AEPVAAETAAA
+597 AEPVTAETAVA
-608 PAVVDADQQKAE
+608 PAVDADQQKAE

-635 KAKKAEASGEPVSA
+635 KAKKAEANGESVTAANSAVADSGSQGDAPSA
-649 ANGTAAEVNTQNDAP
+649 ASEA

-680 AKKLAQ
+680 AKKAAQ

-692 GDLTANADTS
+692 GDLTATAGTS
-702 ETAATQSDA
+702 ESAATQSDA
-711 PSAASEAIDPKKAAI
+711 PS
-726 AAAIAR
+726 
-732 AKAKKLAQQGESAGA
+732 
-747 EDAQSEPAASAQTCD
+747 
-762 VALAKSEVTTSHSDT
+762 

-817 PAARV
+817 PAAST
-822 ETRDVA
+822 ETRDMT

-866 AQQSANTSA
+866 AQQSASTSA

-891 DRAGTE
+891 ESAGAE
-897 GERAPAEPMQS
+897 GERAPAEPMQT

-917 AVTAAPEASAPA
+917 AVAEAPEASAPA
-929 ADAPVDPKKAAIAAA
+929 VDAPVDPKKAAIAAA

-953 AAEAARAAET
+953 AAEAARAAGT
-963 AAEDAPSAD
+963 AAEDVPSAD
-972 RTITR
+972 RTTTR

>member
-108 CVILTPDGE
+108 CVILTPDGD

-294 ERIVTLTGDS
+294 KRIVTLTGDS

-538 REAEARRAAKQ
+538 REAEARRAAKL

-559 AAPQSAE
+559 AAQSTE
-566 AIDPASDPKK
+566 AVDPASDPKK

-590 AAQAGDS
+590 AAQAGES
-597 AEPVAAETAAA
+597 AEPVTAEAVAA
-608 PAVVDADQQKAE
+608 PAVVNADQQKAE

-635 KAKKAEASGEPVSA
+635 KAKKAEANGEAVSA
-649 ANGTAAEVNTQNDAP
+649 ANGTAAEADIQSDAP

-680 AKKLAQ
+680 AKKAAQ
-686 QSDSAE
+686 QGDSAE
-692 GDLTANADTS
+692 GDLTATAGTS
-702 ETAATQSDA
+702 DTAATQSDA
-711 PSAASEAIDPKKAAI
+711 PS
-726 AAAIAR
+726 
-732 AKAKKLAQQGESAGA
+732 
-747 EDAQSEPAASAQTCD
+747 
-762 VALAKSEVTTSHSDT
+762 

-805 GESAGAEGAQSE
+805 GESASAEGAQSE
-817 PAARV
+817 PAASAQA
-822 ETRDVA
+822 RDVA

-842 ASEAVDPKKA
+842 ASEAIDPKKA

-866 AQQSANTSA
+866 AQQSASTSAEVASTSA
-875 EVENADAEV
+875 EVENAGA
-884 ESAATQV
+884 
-891 DRAGTE
+891 E
-897 GERAPAEPMQS
+897 GERAPAEPMQT
-908 DAASSEQPL
+908 DATSSEQLL
-917 AVTAAPEASAPA
+917 AVAEAPEASAPA

-953 AAEAARAAET
+953 AAEAARAAGT
-963 AAEDAPSAD
+963 ASEDAPSAD
-972 RTITR
+972 RTTTR

>member
-284 RAIIDGEPLI
+284 RAIIDGEPLL

-538 REAEARRAAKQ
+538 REAEARRAAKL

-559 AAPQSAE
+559 AAPQSTE
-566 AIDPASDPKK
+566 AVDPASDPKK

-597 AEPVAAETAAA
+597 AEPVTAEAIAA
-608 PAVVDADQQKAE
+608 PAVDADQQKAE

-635 KAKKAEASGEPVSA
+635 KAKKAEANGEPVSA

-686 QSDSAE
+686 QSDRAE
-692 GDLTANADTS
+692 GDLSANTGTS
-702 ETAATQSDA
+702 ESAATQSDA
-711 PSAASEAIDPKKAAI
+711 PS
-726 AAAIAR
+726 
-732 AKAKKLAQQGESAGA
+732 
-747 EDAQSEPAASAQTCD
+747 
-762 VALAKSEVTTSHSDT
+762 

-805 GESAGAEGAQSE
+805 GESAGTEGTQGELSAS
-817 PAARV
+817 A

-828 VAKSEVTTSQSDTA
+828 LAKSEVTTSQSDTA
-842 ASEAVDPKKA
+842 ASEVVDPKKA
-852 AIAAAIARAKAKKL
+852 AIAAAIARAKAKKM
-866 AQQSANTSA
+866 AQQSERIS
-875 EVENADAEV
+875 AEV
-884 ESAATQV
+884 ESAGA
-891 DRAGTE
+891 E

-917 AVTAAPEASAPA
+917 AVAEAPEASNPV

-953 AAEAARAAET
+953 AAEAARAAEI

-972 RTITR
+972 RTTTR